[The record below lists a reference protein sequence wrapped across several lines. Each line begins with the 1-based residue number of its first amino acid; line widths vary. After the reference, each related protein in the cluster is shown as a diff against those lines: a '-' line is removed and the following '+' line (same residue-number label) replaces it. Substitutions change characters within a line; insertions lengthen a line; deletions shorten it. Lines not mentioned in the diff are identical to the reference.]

1 MTDLF
6 SSKVQL
12 LDLFADSVLAIET
25 DFDIAQ
31 ILISFVRSFSDVNVP
46 IMTFLPILLL
56 PFFSFPSFFLLSFHF
71 IFSSFVLILF
81 A

>member
-12 LDLFADSVLAIET
+12 LDLFADSALAIET

-31 ILISFVRSFSDVNVP
+31 ILISFARSFSDVNVP
-46 IMTFLPILLL
+46 IMTF
-56 PFFSFPSFFLLSFHF
+56 
-71 IFSSFVLILF
+71 
-81 A
+81 

>member
-31 ILISFVRSFSDVNVP
+31 ILISFIRSFSDVNVP
-46 IMTFLPILLL
+46 IMTF
-56 PFFSFPSFFLLSFHF
+56 
-71 IFSSFVLILF
+71 
-81 A
+81 